1 MNQQTHDFILKYAN
15 EDVNTLALKAS
26 SFPEV
31 DIPLAL
37 RQIEGRQKVKA
48 KIPTFYDCPTV
59 LYPVKLS
66 LEQSSSEITARYKS
80 SLCRGE
86 KLVDLTGGF
95 GIDSYFFSENFN
107 KVVYVERQ
115 EELCT
120 LAAYNYKEL
129 DKANIQI
136 INQSAEDFLKNDVTA
151 DWIYLDPA
159 RRKESGAKAV
169 LLSHC
174 EPNVAELQHA
184 LLERAENVMV
194 KLSPMFDLAQL
205 QRELQYIREIHVV
218 AVENECKEIL
228 VLLQRGFASSVTF
241 KAVHFPKNKAV
252 EVFELTEEEEKLL
265 IPMYAEVMP
274 KYLYEPNA
282 AILKVGAF
290 KSIGN
295 KYLLHKLHINSH
307 LYVSEKL
314 VDDFP
319 GRIFEIKE
327 VFNFNK
333 TELKKLNINQ
343 ANLSARN
350 FPLTVNELRKKL
362 KIKEG
367 GSDYIFATTLHNG
380 QKALILCEKQPL
392 R

>member
-1 MNQQTHDFILKYAN
+1 MNQQTQNFILKYAD
-15 EDVNTLALKAS
+15 EDVNTLALKAP
-26 SFPEV
+26 SFPGV

-48 KIPTFYDCPTV
+48 KIPTFYSCPTI

-80 SLCRGE
+80 SLCRGG

-95 GIDSYFFSENFN
+95 GIDSYFFSEKF
-107 KVVYVERQ
+107 KEVVYVERQ

-120 LAAYNYKEL
+120 LAAHNYQEL
-129 DKANIQI
+129 NKSNIQI
-136 INQSAEDFLKNDVTA
+136 VNQPAEGFLKNDVTA

-184 LLERAENVMV
+184 LLEKAENVMI

-205 QRELQYIREIHVV
+205 QRELRHIREIHVV

-228 VLLQRGFASSVTF
+228 VLLQRGFTSPVTF

-252 EVFELTEEEEKLL
+252 EVFELTEEEEK
-265 IPMYAEVMP
+265 
-274 KYLYEPNA
+274 
-282 AILKVGAF
+282 
-290 KSIGN
+290 
-295 KYLLHKLHINSH
+295 
-307 LYVSEKL
+307 
-314 VDDFP
+314 
-319 GRIFEIKE
+319 
-327 VFNFNK
+327 
-333 TELKKLNINQ
+333 
-343 ANLSARN
+343 
-350 FPLTVNELRKKL
+350 
-362 KIKEG
+362 
-367 GSDYIFATTLHNG
+367 
-380 QKALILCEKQPL
+380 
-392 R
+392 